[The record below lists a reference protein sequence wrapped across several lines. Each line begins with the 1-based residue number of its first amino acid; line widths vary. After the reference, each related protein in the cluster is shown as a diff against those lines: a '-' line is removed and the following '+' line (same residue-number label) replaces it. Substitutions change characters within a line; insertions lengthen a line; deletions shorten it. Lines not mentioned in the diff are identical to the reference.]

1 MVNNF
6 DLGRQLQTS
15 LYSGPVPF
23 TPNGQK
29 PVPTWANLG
38 WNPVQTGDYYNN
50 PARVVSYN
58 QIDSTRLYVKTIPLI
73 WPLNNVVAECTME
86 TWIELKNNT
95 AHVRV
100 KTVINRSDK
109 TQYEARTQE
118 VPCMYLNGPYFQKIS
133 YTGSQPYTN
142 AAVTQLTNEE
152 LTACYATENWTAL
165 LDKAGRGIGLFVPSQ
180 YRFATAFFGKTGV
193 GSEYDDNTAYA
204 TAAPLIQMDYNG
216 VYDYEYDLIVGNITD
231 IRQFVYAQ
239 PRPAT
244 LPDFRFGAAV
254 DKISAGRSGWSFY
267 NTQDTGQPIQNELN
281 VQWGRDDSTKSS
293 FDIKSPQV
301 FYRAANFPT
310 LYVQA
315 AFTTP
320 ATQALFTWRRPED
333 IDFLPM
339 PERQVAFPIIGDGQM
354 RTYKID
360 LAGRPGWDGIIMQMK
375 FDPASNIVPRS
386 SERAQRIKVKSI
398 TATAP

>member
-1 MVNNF
+1 
-6 DLGRQLQTS
+6 
-15 LYSGPVPF
+15 
-23 TPNGQK
+23 
-29 PVPTWANLG
+29 
-38 WNPVQTGDYYNN
+38 
-50 PARVVSYN
+50 
-58 QIDSTRLYVKTIPLI
+58 
-73 WPLNNVVAECTME
+73 
-86 TWIELKNNT
+86 
-95 AHVRV
+95 
-100 KTVINRSDK
+100 
-109 TQYEARTQE
+109 
-118 VPCMYLNGPYFQKIS
+118 MYLNGPYFQKIS